1 MTQLNRNTLH
11 ECPIRVH
18 VDDTYFQ
25 GVGRYVPVHKK
36 RAKIPNSQG
45 FHGHDVK
52 QLSGQDAPFVYMET
66 QHAHLHLTSVK
77 IYDRS
82 TVDAGISTAGIRQ
95 YIKSRLHTWPVFR
108 QKLEFVPLNL
118 DYPYWV
124 DDEQFDPDSHIRH
137 LALPEPG
144 DWQQFCNIVAKIHSE
159 SLDLSRPPW
168 DMHIIEGLDNI
179 DGIPADAFAVVD
191 RYHHSAIDGASGT
204 AILYGLH
211 STTPAHDADPQEEPW
226 EPQPGPTWLRLLN
239 RAALNSVRVP
249 LQFTRTVAGT
259 IPGISR
265 AALKNVLE
273 DIEPPDKVPKT
284 RFNAAVSPRR
294 VFDAVPFPLQQLA
307 GIRKAV
313 PGATVNDVILAVCG
327 GALREYLAAKDELPD
342 ESLVAVA
349 PINTRTAADAEDS
362 GNVIGTMFVPLFT
375 DMEDPLSRLR
385 EVHKATVDAKEATDP
400 ISPRQMTELTQHLP
414 AATEAV
420 AARLIT
426 SLGIGYRM
434 KPLANCTISNVPGP
448 QQSLYLNGA
457 KMLRMMGV
465 GPVLDGVGLMF
476 TALSY
481 DGDIVLTI
489 SSCRKITPDPEVM
502 ADCLRSAYAQLRKA
516 SRTVTRKAS

>member
-1 MTQLNRNTLH
+1 MLLYNRNTLH
-11 ECPIRVH
+11 QRPIHVH

-25 GVGRYVPVHKK
+25 GVGLYVPKHHNALEFPILGVFY
-36 RAKIPNSQG
+36 G
-45 FHGHDVK
+45 HGVK
-52 QLSGQDAPFVYMET
+52 QLSGQDASFVYMET
-66 QHAHLHLTSVK
+66 QHAHLHLTTVK

-82 TVDAGISTAGIRQ
+82 TVNGGISTAGIRQ

-124 DDEQFDPDSHIRH
+124 DDEQFDPDSHIRR

-144 DWQQFCNIVAKIHSE
+144 DWQQFCSIVAKIHSE

-168 DMHIIEGLDNI
+168 DMHIIEGLDSI
-179 DGIPADAFAVVD
+179 DGIPGGAFAVVD
-191 RYHHSAIDGASGT
+191 RYHHAAIDGASGT

-211 STTPAHDADPQEEPW
+211 STTPLHDADPQEEPW
-226 EPQPGPTWLRLLN
+226 EPEAGPTWLRLLN
-239 RAALNSVRVP
+239 RAAVNSVRVP

-265 AALKNVLE
+265 AALRNVLE
-273 DIEPPDKVPKT
+273 DIEPPDKVPQT
-284 RFNAAVSPRR
+284 RFNAAVSSHR
-294 VFDAVPFPLQQLA
+294 VFDAAQFPLKQLA
-307 GIRKAV
+307 TTRKAV
-313 PGATVNDVILAVCG
+313 PGATVNDVVLAICG

-342 ESLVAVA
+342 ESLVAVV
-349 PINTRTAADAEDS
+349 PINTRTADDAEAS
-362 GNVIGTMFVPLFT
+362 GNVIGTMFVSLFT
-375 DMEDPLSRLR
+375 DLEDPLSRLR
-385 EVHKATVDAKEATDP
+385 AVHEATVDAKEATDP
-400 ISPRQMTELTQHLP
+400 VSPRQMTELTQHVP

-426 SLGIGYRM
+426 GLGVGYRM

-481 DGDIVLTI
+481 DGDIMLTI
-489 SSCRKITPDPEVM
+489 SGCREITPDPEVL

-516 SRTVTRKAS
+516 SSTKTKKAS